1 MVITTIVPTT
11 TLVPPCLDCEQQ
23 TIIPT
28 PCGNTTKVFTTTTVV
43 CSINVKDV
51 SLSMK
56 CTPGISLPFL
66 NAEICGAYGQEILYF
81 QVSDNSIASTDGTV
95 MLGEAKIVTNDK
107 IYPQDWGRLVFERV
121 STAPKSVSFK
131 LKAITT
137 CGTSAEFTVTID
149 MQCTCEDANP
159 CSTCDGCA

>member
-1 MVITTIVPTT
+1 MVITTIIPTT
-11 TLVPPCLDCEQQ
+11 TLVPPCTDCEPQV
-23 TIIPT
+23 ISPA
-28 PCGNTTKVFTTTTVV
+28 PCGTVTRVFTTTTVV

-81 QVSDNSIASTDGTV
+81 EVSDNSIAATDGTL
-95 MLGEAKIVTNDK
+95 MLGETKLVTGAKI
-107 IYPQDWGRLVFERV
+107 YSQDWGRMVYERV
-121 STAPKSVSFK
+121 SLTPKSVSFK
-131 LKAITT
+131 MRAVTT
-137 CGTSAEFTVTID
+137 CGTSAEFTITID
-149 MQCTCEDANP
+149 MQCTCEGANP